1 MPMTQSQRN
10 ALMPHLDAPRY
21 LPSGLLQTKTG
32 IIIGG
37 AAKHRPPAMTDD
49 AIRIQSAL
57 LDKRTAHK
65 PTVLRRVTGAVW
77 GWL

>member
-1 MPMTQSQRN
+1 MSN
-10 ALMPHLDAPRY
+10 LDTCKR
-21 LPSGLLQTKTG
+21 LPSGLFQTRTG
-32 IIIGG
+32 LIIGG

-49 AIRIQSAL
+49 AIKIQAAL
-57 LDKRTAHK
+57 LDKRTAQA